1 MQYYIFNK
9 PGGCITARRDCVH
22 KTVMDYFPENM
33 RNTIHPL
40 GRLDKDTE
48 GMLILSDDG
57 KLDMKIMQPE
67 NHVPKT
73 YYFWAI
79 GKITPD
85 KIQKLE
91 SGVKLIGSDVLT
103 KPAKIYPIS
112 AAKISDV
119 IHLVPERYRK
129 KLMKNPTIP
138 VFEAKLTITEG
149 RKHQVKRMLRAVD
162 CCVVYLKRVAI
173 GSLQLDSNLA
183 PGEYR
188 KLQHHELEL
197 LTIIDD
203 KEV

>member
-91 SGVKLIGSDVLT
+91 SGVK
-103 KPAKIYPIS
+103 
-112 AAKISDV
+112 
-119 IHLVPERYRK
+119 HFC
-129 KLMKNPTIP
+129 KNI
-138 VFEAKLTITEG
+138 
-149 RKHQVKRMLRAVD
+149 M
-162 CCVVYLKRVAI
+162 
-173 GSLQLDSNLA
+173 
-183 PGEYR
+183 
-188 KLQHHELEL
+188 
-197 LTIIDD
+197 
-203 KEV
+203 